1 MAHPPRTGTQKAL
14 RITSIIMIIF
24 GVLVALSGAII
35 IASGAA
41 ADSLGLNDAVNF
53 RGTETTAGILTMAV
67 GILVLIMGAL
77 QLIVA
82 SLACAL
88 PTMRA
93 RSAPIARSAGA
104 SPSSSWR

>member
-41 ADSLGLNDAVNF
+41 RLARLNDAVNF
-53 RGTETTAGILTMAV
+53 RAPRRRR
-67 GILVLIMGAL
+67 
-77 QLIVA
+77 A
-82 SLACAL
+82 SLPWPWAFW
-88 PTMRA
+88 
-93 RSAPIARSAGA
+93 S
-104 SPSSSWR
+104 